1 MAKIVHKGMW
11 ISVKSLDKEDRKSY
25 LTSMALFFIGAF
37 AWGIHI
43 ASVGGI
49 GENPV
54 DIPYINIIRITIVI
68 LWAFAT
74 FYYMKFLNRQDEL
87 MQRYHD
93 FVFSWGAIGFLV
105 LGLGA
110 SLISPLFAFNPT
122 FYEFFIA
129 FTAGSVLGGYRFYK
143 KYLSE

>member
-1 MAKIVHKGMW
+1 MAKIIHKGMW

-25 LTSMALFFIGAF
+25 LTSMILFFIGAL

-43 ASVGGI
+43 ASIGGI

-129 FTAGSVLGGYRFYK
+129 FAVGSVFGGYRFYK

>member
-37 AWGIHI
+37 AWGLHI

-129 FTAGSVLGGYRFYK
+129 FAVGSVFGGYRFYK

>member
-25 LTSMALFFIGAF
+25 LTSMILFFIGAL

-43 ASVGGI
+43 ASIGGI

-105 LGLGA
+105 LGLGT

-129 FTAGSVLGGYRFYK
+129 FAVGSVFGGYRFYK

>member
-37 AWGIHI
+37 AWGLHI

-49 GENPV
+49 DNNPV

-110 SLISPLFAFNPT
+110 SQISPLF
-122 FYEFFIA
+122 
-129 FTAGSVLGGYRFYK
+129 
-143 KYLSE
+143 LSLIHI

>member
-25 LTSMALFFIGAF
+25 LTSMILFFIGAL
-37 AWGIHI
+37 AWGIHV
-43 ASVGGI
+43 ASVGGM

-93 FVFSWGAIGFLV
+93 FVLSWGAIGFLV
-105 LGLGA
+105 LGLA
-110 SLISPLFAFNPT
+110 TSLVSPFFAFTPT

-129 FTAGSVLGGYRFYK
+129 FSVGSLIGGFRFYK
-143 KYLSE
+143 KFLSE

>member
-25 LTSMALFFIGAF
+25 LTSMILFFIGAL

-43 ASVGGI
+43 ASIGGI

-129 FTAGSVLGGYRFYK
+129 FAVGSVFGGYRFYK

>member
-129 FTAGSVLGGYRFYK
+129 FAAGSVLGGYRFYK

>member
-37 AWGIHI
+37 AWGLHI

-74 FYYMKFLNRQDEL
+74 FYYIKFLNRQDEL

-129 FTAGSVLGGYRFYK
+129 FAVGSVFGGYRFHK